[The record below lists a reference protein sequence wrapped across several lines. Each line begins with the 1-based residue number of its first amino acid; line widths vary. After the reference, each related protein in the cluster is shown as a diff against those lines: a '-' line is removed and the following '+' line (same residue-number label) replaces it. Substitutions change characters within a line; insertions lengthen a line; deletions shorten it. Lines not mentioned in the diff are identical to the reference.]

1 MIAVLVY
8 GLCAVLSAAV
18 AALLWRSQRI
28 ARSRLVGWT
37 ALCFSGLTVSN
48 LLLVLDKLVLVDA
61 DMTVLRQSVSLA
73 SIGVLLYGLVYE
85 ER

>member
-8 GLCAVLSAAV
+8 SLCALLSAAV
-18 AALLWRSQRI
+18 AALLWRSHRV
-28 ARSRLVGWT
+28 ARSRLVAWT

-48 LLLVLDKLVLVDA
+48 LLLVLDKLVLA
-61 DMTVLRQSVSLA
+61 QTDMSVLRQSVALA
-73 SIGVLLYGLVYE
+73 SIGVLLFGLVYE